1 MKENVQAI
9 YICFLKKPIL
19 SFDQTKVKFPM
30 IIIIIIIYMNM
41 SDKTA
46 DLPLYIACFACLT
59 KAEIF
64 DSPGRSIGHG
74 QHPSRPLD
82 NVFIIM
88 KSYSVNY
95 TFETREIVCRCLVIP
110 LRINIIHTI
119 PL

>member
-1 MKENVQAI
+1 
-9 YICFLKKPIL
+9 
-19 SFDQTKVKFPM
+19 M

-64 DSPGRSIGHG
+64 DSPGRKIGHG

-95 TFETREIVCRCLVIP
+95 TFETRIVCRCLVIP